1 MLIIDDDI
9 EFCSMLH
16 DYLAAYDIHLSM
28 EHEGPAGLA
37 AVRANHFDMV
47 LLDIMLPGMDG
58 FEVLAYLRT
67 FSSLSV
73 LLLSALGE
81 EADRILGLDNGAD
94 DYLPK
99 PFELTILLARVHGLL
114 RRMQWQRGS

>member
-1 MLIIDDDI
+1 MNAMLIIDDDI

-99 PFELTILLARVHGLL
+99 PFNPRELVARI
-114 RRMQWQRGS
+114 R